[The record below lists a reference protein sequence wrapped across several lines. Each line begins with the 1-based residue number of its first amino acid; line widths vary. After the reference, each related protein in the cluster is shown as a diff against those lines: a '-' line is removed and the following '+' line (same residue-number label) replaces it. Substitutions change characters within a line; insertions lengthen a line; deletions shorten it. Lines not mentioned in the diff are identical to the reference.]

1 MSDTIAVSFLF
12 GDSGD
17 KRIVALTDAETL
29 MEAAVANGVP
39 GILADCGGACSC
51 GTCRVDVLEGWI
63 ERTGVAHDIET
74 DLLELTDNPTENS
87 RLSCQI
93 KLHAGLDGLVVAVPQ
108 G

>member
-1 MSDTIAVSFLF
+1 MSDTITVSFLV
-12 GDSGD
+12 GDSRD

-29 MEAAVANGVP
+29 MEAAVANGIP

-63 ERTGVAHDIET
+63 EHTGFAHDIET

-93 KLHAGLDGLVVAVPQ
+93 NLHAGLDGLVVAVPQ

>member
-1 MSDTIAVSFLF
+1 MSGTITVSFLI
-12 GDSGD
+12 GGSDR
-17 KRIVALTDAETL
+17 RIVALTNAETL
-29 MEAAVANGVP
+29 MEAAVANSVP

-63 ERTGVAHDIET
+63 ERTGDASEIESE
-74 DLLELTDNPTENS
+74 LLEYADNPAENS

-93 KLHAGLDGLVVAVPQ
+93 KLHAGLDGLVVAVPR

>member
-1 MSDTIAVSFLF
+1 MSDTITVSFLI

-17 KRIVALTDAETL
+17 RCIVAVTDAETL
-29 MEAAVANGVP
+29 MEAAVAHGVP

-51 GTCRVDVLEGWI
+51 GTCRVDVLDDWI
-63 ERTGVAHDIET
+63 AQTGGAHEIES
-74 DLLELTDNPTENS
+74 DLLELTDNPRENS

-93 KLHAGLDGLVVAVPQ
+93 RLHAGLDGLVVAVPQ

>member
-1 MSDTIAVSFLF
+1 MSDTITVSFLVAA
-12 GDSGD
+12 GE
-17 KRIVALTDAETL
+17 RIVAQTNAETL

-51 GTCRVDVLEGWI
+51 GTCRVDVLDGWI
-63 ERTGVAHDIET
+63 AHTGGAHEIET
-74 DLLELTDNPTENS
+74 DLLELTDNPLENS

-93 KLHAGLDGLVVAVPQ
+93 RLHAGLDGLVVAVPQ